1 MELVLVLVLVLGEVG
16 FFVFLCW
23 MVVMV
28 FVFIDVVVEVYYI
41 WFKLVFL
48 FFILFFGSVENNGNV
63 NIFIV
68 VNGIKR
74 KVIVVEDFSL
84 DFWNN
89 FIKEDLGKL

>member
-1 MELVLVLVLVLGEVG
+1 
-16 FFVFLCW
+16 

-84 DFWNN
+84 DF
-89 FIKEDLGKL
+89 